1 MKTISS
7 EQKELIDALVAQGLA
22 GNLSA
27 AVLEKDVH
35 VTDALRALATLRHP
49 NVRWGALQSKLP
61 GVAAKTGLILCASRS
76 L

>member
-7 EQKELIDALVAQGLA
+7 EQKDLIDALVAEGLA

-35 VTDALRALATLRHP
+35 VTDALHALSELQHP
-49 NVRWGALQSKLP
+49 HVRFVFCGGTSLSK
-61 GVAAKTGLILCASRS
+61 A
-76 L
+76 